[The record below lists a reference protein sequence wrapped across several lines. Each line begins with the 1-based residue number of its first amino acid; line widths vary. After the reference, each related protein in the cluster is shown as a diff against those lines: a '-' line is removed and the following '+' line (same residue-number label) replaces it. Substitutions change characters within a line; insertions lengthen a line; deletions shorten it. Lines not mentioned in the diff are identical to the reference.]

1 MKFDTNKT
9 NSRVLD
15 TMVPVREPQTVV
27 ELANFLQSGLNTTP
41 TRARGRRVPVTLGD
55 VATARAR
62 GVPRYR
68 AHPYDWGGPPMARQ
82 RCRASGSTSAT
93 RAKSDEISRLARENR
108 STSGEAEKYT
118 ACSGATKERHAA
130 NIGLCSVD
138 SARVPIFGDS
148 PSMNARYKVN
158 RTPRAV
164 WWRGAPNGECQFTS
178 RERPSEE

>member
-15 TMVPVREPQTVV
+15 TMVPLREPQTVV

-108 STSGEAEKYT
+108 STSGEAGKYT

-130 NIGLCSVD
+130 NIGVCSVD
-138 SARVPIFGDS
+138 SACVPLFGDS

>member
-15 TMVPVREPQTVV
+15 TMVPLREPQTVV

-41 TRARGRRVPVTLGD
+41 TRARGRRVPVTLRD

-118 ACSGATKERHAA
+118 ACSGATKERHRTFF
-130 NIGLCSVD
+130 GMPD
-138 SARVPIFGDS
+138 SLIIKSALSTTRLTI
-148 PSMNARYKVN
+148 
-158 RTPRAV
+158 
-164 WWRGAPNGECQFTS
+164 C
-178 RERPSEE
+178 RPTASSY